1 MAAISTED
9 HDGVAA
15 RLTLTMLG
23 FRVAGSGKA
32 GLAESGTGI
41 VRVGDPYSDFE
52 QSTAS
57 GPLPSCQQGDK
68 MEE

>member
-1 MAAISTED
+1 M
-9 HDGVAA
+9 
-15 RLTLTMLG
+15 LTMLG
-23 FRVAGSGKA
+23 FRAAGSGKA
-32 GLAESGTGI
+32 GLAESRTGI